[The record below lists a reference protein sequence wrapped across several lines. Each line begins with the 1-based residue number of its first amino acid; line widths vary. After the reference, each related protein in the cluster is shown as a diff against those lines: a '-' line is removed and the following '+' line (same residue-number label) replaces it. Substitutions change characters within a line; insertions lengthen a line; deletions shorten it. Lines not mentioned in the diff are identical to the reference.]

1 MWHKSSPW
9 RPLTAHTTHTGTHT
23 DTNKHKPMALKGILQ
38 SFWLEHFNRVF
49 YCTHILCR
57 LCSKFSSTWA
67 THSHTHTHTH
77 THTVG
82 LCMCWCLAR
91 KVEISLEQNVSESSS
106 SSVCVSVCVLRLGV
120 VFSATFAGVREKPH
134 CGTLCA
140 SKFRAW
146 SNTLKAVGQKKKK
159 KAQK

>member
-9 RPLTAHTTHTGTHT
+9 RPHNTHSTHSHTT
-23 DTNKHKPMALKGILQ
+23 TNKHKPMALKGILQ

-67 THSHTHTHTH
+67 IHTHTHSFS
-77 THTVG
+77 
-82 LCMCWCLAR
+82 MCWWLAR
-91 KVEISLEQNVSESSS
+91 KVEISLEPNVSESCS
-106 SSVCVSVCVLRLGV
+106 SSVWVCVLRLGV

-146 SNTLKAVGQKKKK
+146 SNTPKAVGQKGKNRREK
-159 KAQK
+159 